1 MIAGRRLALDLRRF
15 CGGYAVRFT
24 CPGAEIDQ
32 LAPLRAKRAPVL
44 GLGPLDT
51 RAATGTGD
59 PARLHRLPDVV
70 NESETVAIEYIR
82 FLPAKCGAV
91 GPIAS
96 AGR

>member
-1 MIAGRRLALDLRRF
+1 LRRF
-15 CGGYAVRFT
+15 GGGYAVRFT

-32 LAPLRAKRAPVL
+32 LAALRAKRAPAL
-44 GLGPLDT
+44 GRSPLDT
-51 RAATGTGD
+51 RAATGAGD
-59 PARLHRLPDVV
+59 PARLHGLPNVI
-70 NESETVAIEYIR
+70 NELEMVAIEYIR